1 MEQGIK
7 LIFDNNIFYYG
18 ITIGIV
24 LMTILYTFI
33 RYIYSKETFYVSY
46 CLMQIFSLFY
56 IVLYGNLFE
65 LSRVYLEGSLV
76 FATISAVIF
85 SINYFDGRF
94 LPKIANF
101 KELMINTLL
110 VNIVILTSFYH
121 YTLFEYLPY
130 TVVYAILFFSIIFNI
145 KSGFKPTFIYVIG
158 WSIFC
163 FLLFAFD
170 FKSHYTQSGFTD
182 IVLVV
187 FTIEAI
193 LFTISLSYKYSNL
206 KDEKMGYESM
216 LFQQSKLAKSGEMIA
231 NITHQFRQPLNNLSY
246 ILVNLKKRYDK
257 DNLEKEYFEKKM
269 NQANEQIVYLS
280 KTINDFKEFYFPQK
294 NREIFFVKDSIEN
307 ALSIISAD
315 LKKHNIECRTT
326 FNTFED
332 IKIFGIKNELSQV
345 ILAILSNSIDALK
358 DIENPIINIEISTNG
373 AEVIINLFDNGKGIS
388 NQIVKNIFNAYYT
401 TKETGTGLGLFLVKQ
416 IIENSFQGK
425 IEFKNLKE
433 GCCFSLYIEKAI

>member
-1 MEQGIK
+1 
-7 LIFDNNIFYYG
+7 
-18 ITIGIV
+18 
-24 LMTILYTFI
+24 MTILYTFI
-33 RYIYSKETFYVSY
+33 RYIYSKETFYISY

-65 LSRVYLEGSLV
+65 VTKIYLEISLV
-76 FATISAVIF
+76 LATISAVIF

-94 LPKIANF
+94 LPKIENF
-101 KELMINTLL
+101 KQLLVNTLF

-130 TVVYAILFFSIIFNI
+130 TVVYSILFFSIIFNI
-145 KSGFKPTFIYVIG
+145 KGGFKPTFIYVIG

-163 FLLFAFD
+163 FLLFVFD
-170 FKSHYTQSGFTD
+170 FKNYYTQRGFTD

-193 LFTISLSYKYSNL
+193 LFTISLSYKYTNL
-206 KDEKMGYESM
+206 KDEKTEYENM

-246 ILVNLKKRYDK
+246 ILLNLKKRYDK
-257 DNLEKEYFEKKM
+257 ESLEKEYFDKKI
-269 NQANEQIVYLS
+269 NQANEQIEYLS
-280 KTINDFKEFYFPQK
+280 KTINDFKEFYFPEK
-294 NREIFFVKDSIEN
+294 NREIFLIKDSIEN

-315 LKKHNIECRTT
+315 LKKYNIQCNTI

-358 DIENPIINIEISTNG
+358 DIEKPIINIEISTNS
-373 AEVIINLFDNGKGIS
+373 AEVIINLSDNGKGIPK
-388 NQIVKNIFNAYYT
+388 QIIKNIFDAYYT
-401 TKETGTGLGLFLVKQ
+401 TKETGTGLGLYLVKQ
-416 IIENSFQGK
+416 IIEKSFQGK
-425 IEFKNLKE
+425 IEVKNLKE
-433 GCCFSLYIEKAI
+433 GCCFSLFIEKAI

>member
-1 MEQGIK
+1 
-7 LIFDNNIFYYG
+7 
-18 ITIGIV
+18 
-24 LMTILYTFI
+24 MTILYTFI
-33 RYIYSKETFYVSY
+33 RYIYSKETFYISY

-56 IVLYGNLFE
+56 ILLHGNL
-65 LSRVYLEGSLV
+65 SDISTIYLEISLV
-76 FATISAVIF
+76 LATLSAVVF
-85 SINYFDGRF
+85 SINYFEGRF
-94 LPKIANF
+94 LPKIENF
-101 KELMINTLL
+101 KQLITNTIL
-110 VNIVILTSFYH
+110 VNIVILSSFYH

-130 TVVYAILFFSIIFNI
+130 TVVYSILFLSIIFNI

-163 FLLFAFD
+163 FFLFVFD
-170 FKSHYTQSGFTD
+170 FKSYYIQGGFTE
-182 IVLVV
+182 ILLVV

-206 KDEKMGYESM
+206 KDEKIGYENM

-257 DNLEKEYFEKKM
+257 ENLDKEYFEKKI
-269 NQANEQIVYLS
+269 NQANEQIIYLS
-280 KTINDFKEFYFPQK
+280 KTINDFKEFYSPEK
-294 NREIFFVKDSIEN
+294 NRETFLVKDSIEN
-307 ALSIISAD
+307 ALSIVSAD
-315 LKKHNIECRTT
+315 MKKHNVKCNTI
-326 FNTFED
+326 FNAFED

-373 AEVIINLFDNGKGIS
+373 AEVIINLIDNGKGIP
-388 NQIVKNIFNAYYT
+388 NQIIKNIFNAYFT
-401 TKETGTGLGLFLVKQ
+401 TKQSGTGLGLFLTKE

-425 IEFKNLKE
+425 VEVKNLKN
-433 GCCFSLYIEKAI
+433 GCSFLLIIEKAI

>member
-1 MEQGIK
+1 
-7 LIFDNNIFYYG
+7 
-18 ITIGIV
+18 
-24 LMTILYTFI
+24 MTILYTFI
-33 RYIYSKETFYVSY
+33 RYIYSKETFYISY

-65 LSRVYLEGSLV
+65 LNRLYMEISVV

-94 LPKIANF
+94 LPKIENF
-101 KELMINTLL
+101 KQLLVNTLL

-130 TVVYAILFFSIIFNI
+130 TVVYSILFFSIIFNI
-145 KSGFKPTFIYVIG
+145 KGGFKPTFIYVIG

-163 FLLFAFD
+163 FLLFVFD
-170 FKSHYTQSGFTD
+170 FKNYYVQRGFTD

-187 FTIEAI
+187 FSIEAI

-206 KDEKMGYESM
+206 KDEKTEYENM

-246 ILVNLKKRYDK
+246 ILLNLKKRYDK
-257 DNLEKEYFEKKM
+257 ESLEKEYFDKKI
-269 NQANEQIVYLS
+269 NQANEQIEYLS
-280 KTINDFKEFYFPQK
+280 KTINDFKEFYFPEK
-294 NREIFFVKDSIEN
+294 NREIFLIKDSIEN

-315 LKKHNIECRTT
+315 LKKYNIQCNTI

-358 DIENPIINIEISTNG
+358 DIEKPIINIEISTNS
-373 AEVIINLFDNGKGIS
+373 AEVIINLSDNGKGIPK
-388 NQIVKNIFNAYYT
+388 QIIKNIFDAYYT
-401 TKETGTGLGLFLVKQ
+401 TKETGTGLGLYLVKQ
-416 IIENSFQGK
+416 IIEKSFQGK
-425 IEFKNLKE
+425 IEVKNLKE
-433 GCCFSLYIEKAI
+433 GCCFSLFIEKAI

>member
-1 MEQGIK
+1 
-7 LIFDNNIFYYG
+7 
-18 ITIGIV
+18 
-24 LMTILYTFI
+24 MTILYTFI
-33 RYIYSKETFYVSY
+33 RYIYSKETFYISY

-56 IVLYGNLFE
+56 IVLYGNLFK
-65 LSRVYLEGSLV
+65 VTKIYLEISLV
-76 FATISAVIF
+76 LGTISAVIF

-94 LPKIANF
+94 LPKIENF
-101 KELMINTLL
+101 KQLLVNTLL

-130 TVVYAILFFSIIFNI
+130 TVVYSILFFSIIFNI
-145 KSGFKPTFIYVIG
+145 KGGFKPTFIYVIG

-163 FLLFAFD
+163 FLLFVFD
-170 FKSHYTQSGFTD
+170 FRSYYIQSGFTD

-193 LFTISLSYKYSNL
+193 LFTISLSYKYTNL
-206 KDEKMGYESM
+206 KDEKTEYENM

-246 ILVNLKKRYDK
+246 ILLNLKKRYDK
-257 DNLEKEYFEKKM
+257 ESLEKEYFDKKI
-269 NQANEQIVYLS
+269 NQANEQIEYLS
-280 KTINDFKEFYFPQK
+280 KTINDFKEFYFPEK
-294 NREIFFVKDSIEN
+294 NREIFLIKDSIEN

-315 LKKHNIECRTT
+315 LKKHNVECNTT

-358 DIENPIINIEISTNG
+358 DMEKPIINIEISTNG
-373 AEVIINLFDNGKGIS
+373 AEVIINLSDNGKGIP
-388 NQIVKNIFNAYYT
+388 NKIIKNIFDAYYT
-401 TKETGTGLGLFLVKQ
+401 TKQNGTGLGLYLVKQ
-416 IIENSFQGK
+416 IIEKSFEGK
-425 IEFKNLKE
+425 IEVKNLKE
-433 GCCFSLYIEKAI
+433 GCCFSLFIEKAI